1 MIRRPPRSTR
11 TDTLFPYTTLF
22 RSPFDLADS
31 TVGVVD
37 SRRDCTAVAA
47 AVEEESRRPGPLPR
61 RQGCCRLPQ
70 DGARGGEQGGIEV
83 GGIGRVGR
91 QGEYRGFLP
100 VRQATAFEVGADQA
114 DLAVSRAAVR
124 PHLPLPPPAS
134 VGRERRPVEAR
145 EEGAWR
151 K

>member
-83 GGIGRVGR
+83 GGIDRVGR
-91 QGEYRGFLP
+91 QGEYRGVLQ

-114 DLAVSRAAVR
+114 GREVARAAVR
-124 PHLPLPPPAS
+124 QHLLLTEPDA
-134 VGRERRPVEAR
+134 VGGES
-145 EEGAWR
+145 
-151 K
+151 

>member
-1 MIRRPPRSTR
+1 MRISYWSS
-11 TDTLFPYTTLF
+11 DVCSSDLF
-22 RSPFDLADS
+22 
-31 TVGVVD
+31 D

-83 GGIGRVGR
+83 GGIDRVGR
-91 QGEYRGFLP
+91 QGEYRGVLQ

-114 DLAVSRAAVR
+114 GREVSRAAVR
-124 PHLPLPPPAS
+124 QHLLLPEPAA
-134 VGRERRPVEAR
+134 VGGERRPEEAR
-145 EEGAWR
+145 KAAAVAGVEIRAPDR
-151 K
+151 KSTRLNSSHNC